1 MNPRVQ
7 DFIDKKKEEEL
18 KRRKDHLISI
28 GLVDEG
34 KQEREYIYV
43 SKLYAPDS
51 KYDQEKGKYYIE
63 RNVALEVTDEEYATF
78 LSI

>member
-28 GLVDEG
+28 GLVEPVVRD
-34 KQEREYIYV
+34 
-43 SKLYAPDS
+43 LYS
-51 KYDQEKGKYYIE
+51 RTI
-63 RNVALEVTDEEYATF
+63 L
-78 LSI
+78 L